1 MFCKILS
8 KPCITKFTSDYLARP
23 SGGGLLHVLLST
35 NRQTSVPLFSGKLS
49 CLHFFE
55 NVQMHD
61 EACLMMWW
69 WRGIQLCIVMQ
80 VARIV
85 STLTQDTSAPRG
97 IVCRC
102 VGNNLALIIPRRRRR
117 WTAATAKPTPN
128 HRLSSLRPS
137 DGRSDLIHFGSRVYR
152 RFRLIVLSYW
162 DQVIVNFQTY

>member
-1 MFCKILS
+1 
-8 KPCITKFTSDYLARP
+8 
-23 SGGGLLHVLLST
+23 
-35 NRQTSVPLFSGKLS
+35 
-49 CLHFFE
+49 
-55 NVQMHD
+55 
-61 EACLMMWW
+61 
-69 WRGIQLCIVMQ
+69 MQ

-162 DQVIVNFQTY
+162 DEVIVNFQTYKLQHQRLNNVRRTPIECDNAVRVTQCCRPGPPLPHCIPRI